1 MPIAKNPNG
10 ARTDAE
16 RRAHNKWEQ
25 ANRVT
30 LGVRMGKA
38 DGEAF
43 RAWCAARGQTVNAA
57 LSAYVAD
64 CLREGADCLREGA
77 DGGAAPAAEIV
88 QAAQPVAEAQPGQVL
103 DGAALE
109 SAKVAAAAAGETL
122 PAFVA
127 RAVRQAADAD
137 ARERLLAVACKNAS
151 LPSSA
156 DASAAAESCETSAYD
171 VVDWAAR
178 TDHLRALRESAR
190 ASAGIP
196 SSEQTV
202 PGNSGD
208 LPSEQEGP
216 KTLGD

>member
-30 LGVRMGKA
+30 LGVRVSKA

-64 CLREGADCLREGA
+64 CLRGDA

-88 QAAQPVAEAQPGQVL
+88 QAGADALTLPAEVARLASHAAKLAGMDPATWARQALESEAAAEA
-103 DGAALE
+103 DAHERRAAAMAALE
-109 SAKVAAAAAGETL
+109 NFK
-122 PAFVA
+122 P
-127 RAVRQAADAD
+127 
-137 ARERLLAVACKNAS
+137 
-151 LPSSA
+151 
-156 DASAAAESCETSAYD
+156 
-171 VVDWAAR
+171 
-178 TDHLRALRESAR
+178 
-190 ASAGIP
+190 
-196 SSEQTV
+196 EQTA

-208 LPSEQEGP
+208 LPPEQEGP

>member
-43 RAWCAARGQTVNAA
+43 RAWCSARGQTVNAA
-57 LSAYVAD
+57 LASYV
-64 CLREGADCLREGA
+64 ADCLREGA
-77 DGGAAPAAEIV
+77 DGGASPAAEIV

-137 ARERLLAVACKNAS
+137 ARERLS
-151 LPSSA
+151 PLPQG
-156 DASAAAESCETSAYD
+156 
-171 VVDWAAR
+171 
-178 TDHLRALRESAR
+178 RE
-190 ASAGIP
+190 
-196 SSEQTV
+196 
-202 PGNSGD
+202 
-208 LPSEQEGP
+208 
-216 KTLGD
+216 

>member
-43 RAWCAARGQTVNAA
+43 RAWCAARGITVNAA

-64 CLREGADCLREGA
+64 CLRGDA
-77 DGGAAPAAEIV
+77 DGGAAPAAEIF
-88 QAAQPVAEAQPGQVL
+88 QAAQPGQVL

-156 DASAAAESCETSAYD
+156 DASAAAESRETSAYD

-196 SSEQTV
+196 SPEQTA

-216 KTLGD
+216 KTLGG

>member
-16 RRAHNKWEQ
+16 RRAQNKWDQE
-25 ANRVT
+25 NRVT

-38 DGEAF
+38 DGAAF

-64 CLREGADCLREGA
+64 CLRGDA

-137 ARERLLAVACKNAS
+137 ARGRILAVAYKNAS

-156 DASAAAESCETSAYD
+156 DASAAAESCEAPAYD

-196 SSEQTV
+196 SPEQTA

-208 LPSEQEGP
+208 LPPEQAGS
-216 KTLGD
+216 KTPGD

>member
-1 MPIAKNPNG
+1 MAVSERKKASNKKWDVANIERLSIAVPKG
-10 ARTDAE
+10 E
-16 RRAHNKWEQ
+16 RDEIRASAAAAGESINKYII
-25 ANRVT
+25 AAIRA
-30 LGVRMGKA
+30 RMG
-38 DGEAF
+38 D
-43 RAWCAARGQTVNAA
+43 
-57 LSAYVAD
+57 
-64 CLREGADCLREGA
+64 A
-77 DGGAAPAAEIV
+77 DGGASPAAEIV

-103 DGAALE
+103 NGAALE

-127 RAVRQAADAD
+127 RAVQQAADAD

-156 DASAAAESCETSAYD
+156 DASAAAESCATSACD

-196 SSEQTV
+196 SPEQTA

-208 LPSEQEGP
+208 LPPEQAGS
-216 KTLGD
+216 KTPGD

>member
-43 RAWCAARGQTVNAA
+43 RAWCAARGITVNAA

-64 CLREGADCLREGA
+64 CLRGDA

-88 QAAQPVAEAQPGQVL
+88 QAAQVL

-122 PAFVA
+122 HAFVA

-156 DASAAAESCETSAYD
+156 DASVAAESCEAPAYD

-196 SSEQTV
+196 SPEQTA

-208 LPSEQEGP
+208 LPPEQAGS
-216 KTLGD
+216 KTPGD

>member
-1 MPIAKNPNG
+1 MSVRNPNSKK
-10 ARTDAE
+10 TDAE
-16 RRAHNKWEQ
+16 RRAQNKWSA
-25 ANRVT
+25 ANKIILAAKVST
-30 LGVRMGKA
+30 A
-38 DGEAF
+38 TGEAF
-43 RAWCAARGQTVNAA
+43 RAWCAARGVTVNAA
-57 LSAYVAD
+57 LASYVAD
-64 CLREGADCLREGA
+64 CLRGDA

-88 QAAQPVAEAQPGQVL
+88 QAAQPGQVL

-109 SAKVAAAAAGETL
+109 SAKVAAAAAGEAL

-137 ARERLLAVACKNAS
+137 ARERLLAVACENAS

-156 DASAAAESCETSAYD
+156 DASAAAESCEAPAYD

-196 SSEQTV
+196 SPEQTA

-208 LPSEQEGP
+208 LPPEQEGP
-216 KTLGD
+216 KTPGD

>member
-16 RRAHNKWEQ
+16 RRAQNKWDQ

-30 LGVRMGKA
+30 LGVRVGKA

-43 RAWCAARGQTVNAA
+43 RAWCSERGQTVNAA

-64 CLREGADCLREGA
+64 CLRGDA

-88 QAAQPVAEAQPGQVL
+88 QEAQPVQMLG
-103 DGAALE
+103 GAALE
-109 SAKVAAAAAGETL
+109 RAETAAAAAGETL
-122 PAFVA
+122 PAFLA
-127 RAVRQAADAD
+127 RAVQQAADAD
-137 ARERLLAVACKNAS
+137 ARERLRV
-151 LPSSA
+151 
-156 DASAAAESCETSAYD
+156 
-171 VVDWAAR
+171 
-178 TDHLRALRESAR
+178 LRESAR

-196 SSEQTV
+196 SPEQTA

>member
-1 MPIAKNPNG
+1 MAKTSAAQIKAAQKWQAANVDRLSLVVPKGQRDEIKTAAAVAGESVNAYIIA
-10 ARTDAE
+10 AI
-16 RRAHNKWEQ
+16 RA
-25 ANRVT
+25 
-30 LGVRMGKA
+30 RMG
-38 DGEAF
+38 
-43 RAWCAARGQTVNAA
+43 N
-57 LSAYVAD
+57 
-64 CLREGADCLREGA
+64 A
-77 DGGAAPAAEIV
+77 DGGAALAPEIV

-196 SSEQTV
+196 SPEQTA

-208 LPSEQEGP
+208 LLPEQAGP
-216 KTLGD
+216 KTPGD

>member
-30 LGVRMGKA
+30 LGVRLSKD

-64 CLREGADCLREGA
+64 CLRADA

-88 QAAQPVAEAQPGQVL
+88 QAAQPPELL
-103 DGAALE
+103 DGGALE
-109 SAKVAAAAAGETL
+109 FARSAATASGESL
-122 PAFVA
+122 PDFLA
-127 RAVRQAADAD
+127 RAVRETAQTDAN
-137 ARERLLAVACKNAS
+137 RRK
-151 LPSSA
+151 LPPRG
-156 DASAAAESCETSAYD
+156 ASANFRSEAAPDSAPESPDKGQFDFQARIDKLRQIHASRQQPESLESDAEVDAESEK
-171 VVDWAAR
+171 
-178 TDHLRALRESAR
+178 
-190 ASAGIP
+190 I
-196 SSEQTV
+196 
-202 PGNSGD
+202 
-208 LPSEQEGP
+208 
-216 KTLGD
+216 

>member
-43 RAWCAARGQTVNAA
+43 RAWCAARGITVNAA

-64 CLREGADCLREGA
+64 CLREGAD
-77 DGGAAPAAEIV
+77 GGAALAAEIV
-88 QAAQPVAEAQPGQVL
+88 QEAQPVQML

-109 SAKVAAAAAGETL
+109 RAETAAAAAGETL
-122 PAFVA
+122 PAFLA
-127 RAVRQAADAD
+127 RAVQQAADAD

-156 DASAAAESCETSAYD
+156 DASAAAESCEAPAYD

-196 SSEQTV
+196 SPEQTA

-216 KTLGD
+216 KTLGG

>member
-1 MPIAKNPNG
+1 MSVRNPNS
-10 ARTDAE
+10 RKTDAE
-16 RRAHNKWEQ
+16 RRAQNKWSA
-25 ANRVT
+25 ANKIILAAKV
-30 LGVRMGKA
+30 GKA

-43 RAWCAARGQTVNAA
+43 RAWCAARGITVNAA
-57 LSAYVAD
+57 LASYVSG
-64 CLREGADCLREGA
+64 CLRGDA

-156 DASAAAESCETSAYD
+156 DASAAAESCEAPAYD

-178 TDHLRALRESAR
+178 TDHLRALREAAR

-196 SSEQTV
+196 SPEQTA

-216 KTLGD
+216 KTPGD

>member
-1 MPIAKNPNG
+1 MAKTSAAQIKAAQKWQAANVDRLSLVVPKGQRDEIKTAAAVAGESVNAYIIA
-10 ARTDAE
+10 AI
-16 RRAHNKWEQ
+16 RA
-25 ANRVT
+25 
-30 LGVRMGKA
+30 RMG
-38 DGEAF
+38 D
-43 RAWCAARGQTVNAA
+43 
-57 LSAYVAD
+57 
-64 CLREGADCLREGA
+64 A
-77 DGGAAPAAEIV
+77 DGGAASAAEIV

-156 DASAAAESCETSAYD
+156 DASAAAESCEAPAYD

-178 TDHLRALRESAR
+178 TDHLRALREAAR

-196 SSEQTV
+196 SHEQTA

-208 LPSEQEGP
+208 LPPEQAGSKAP
-216 KTLGD
+216 GD

>member
-1 MPIAKNPNG
+1 MAVSERKKASNKKWDVANIERLSIAVPKG
-10 ARTDAE
+10 E
-16 RRAHNKWEQ
+16 RDEIKASAAAAGESINKYIIAAIRA
-25 ANRVT
+25 
-30 LGVRMGKA
+30 RMG
-38 DGEAF
+38 
-43 RAWCAARGQTVNAA
+43 N
-57 LSAYVAD
+57 
-64 CLREGADCLREGA
+64 A

-156 DASAAAESCETSAYD
+156 DASAAAESCEAPAYD

-196 SSEQTV
+196 SPEQTA

-216 KTLGD
+216 KTLGG

>member
-16 RRAHNKWEQ
+16 RRAQNKWDQ

-30 LGVRMGKA
+30 LGVRVGKA
-38 DGEAF
+38 DGAAF

-64 CLREGADCLREGA
+64 CLRGDA
-77 DGGAAPAAEIV
+77 DGGAAPAAEIF
-88 QAAQPVAEAQPGQVL
+88 QAAQPGQVL

-109 SAKVAAAAAGETL
+109 SAKVAAAAAGEAL

-156 DASAAAESCETSAYD
+156 DASAAAESCETSADD

-178 TDHLRALRESAR
+178 TGHLRALRESAR

-196 SSEQTV
+196 SPEQTA

-208 LPSEQEGP
+208 LLPEQAGP
-216 KTLGD
+216 KTPGD

>member
-38 DGEAF
+38 DGDAF
-43 RAWCAARGQTVNAA
+43 RAWCAARGITVNAA

-64 CLREGADCLREGA
+64 CLREGAD
-77 DGGAAPAAEIV
+77 GGAALAAEIV
-88 QAAQPVAEAQPGQVL
+88 QEAQPVQML

-109 SAKVAAAAAGETL
+109 RAETAAAAAGETL
-122 PAFVA
+122 PAFLA
-127 RAVRQAADAD
+127 RAVQQAADAD

-156 DASAAAESCETSAYD
+156 DASAAAESCEAPAYD

-196 SSEQTV
+196 SPEQTA

-216 KTLGD
+216 KTLGG

>member
-43 RAWCAARGQTVNAA
+43 RAWCAARGITVNAA
-57 LSAYVAD
+57 LASYVAD
-64 CLREGADCLREGA
+64 CLRGDA
-77 DGGAAPAAEIV
+77 DGGAAPAAEIF
-88 QAAQPVAEAQPGQVL
+88 QAAQPGQVL

-137 ARERLLAVACKNAS
+137 ARGRILAVAYKNAS

-156 DASAAAESCETSAYD
+156 DASAAAESCEAPAYD

-196 SSEQTV
+196 SPEQTA

-208 LPSEQEGP
+208 LPPEQAGS
-216 KTLGD
+216 KTPGD

>member
-1 MPIAKNPNG
+1 MAVSERKKASNKKWDVANIERLSIAVPKG
-10 ARTDAE
+10 E
-16 RRAHNKWEQ
+16 RDEIKASAAAAGESINKYIIAAIRA
-25 ANRVT
+25 
-30 LGVRMGKA
+30 RMG
-38 DGEAF
+38 
-43 RAWCAARGQTVNAA
+43 N
-57 LSAYVAD
+57 
-64 CLREGADCLREGA
+64 A

-156 DASAAAESCETSAYD
+156 DASAAAESCEVPAYD

-178 TDHLRALRESAR
+178 TDNLRALREAAR

-196 SSEQTV
+196 SPEQTA

-208 LPSEQEGP
+208 LPPEQAAS
-216 KTLGD
+216 KTPGD

>member
-1 MPIAKNPNG
+1 MSVRNPNSKKS
-10 ARTDAE
+10 DAE
-16 RRAHNKWEQ
+16 RRAQNKWSA
-25 ANRVT
+25 ANKIILAAKVST
-30 LGVRMGKA
+30 A
-38 DGEAF
+38 TGEAF
-43 RAWCAARGQTVNAA
+43 RAWCSARGHTVNAA
-57 LSAYVAD
+57 LSAYVTE
-64 CLREGADCLREGA
+64 CLQGGA
-77 DGGAAPAAEIV
+77 DGGAAPAAEIF
-88 QAAQPVAEAQPGQVL
+88 QAAQPGQVL

-109 SAKVAAAAAGETL
+109 RAETAAAAAGETL

-156 DASAAAESCETSAYD
+156 DASAAAESCEAPAYD

-196 SSEQTV
+196 SPEQTA

-208 LPSEQEGP
+208 LPPEQEGP
-216 KTLGD
+216 KTPGD

>member
-30 LGVRMGKA
+30 LGVRVGKA

-43 RAWCAARGQTVNAA
+43 RAWCAARGITVNAA
-57 LSAYVAD
+57 LASYVAD
-64 CLREGADCLREGA
+64 CLRGDA

-88 QAAQPVAEAQPGQVL
+88 QAAQVL

-151 LPSSA
+151 LPSPA
-156 DASAAAESCETSAYD
+156 DASAAAESCEAPAYD

-196 SSEQTV
+196 SHEQTA

-208 LPSEQEGP
+208 LPPEQAGS
-216 KTLGD
+216 KTPGD